1 MRITTIRSRNLL
13 AFFAAAALLPNAAL
27 AEEAT
32 TDISVYAGL
41 EPVMQL
47 NCSPLNFGVYQIA
60 RGDRGIGSGG
70 KTTVQMAIG
79 NNRDT
84 FAEEARI
91 SFINSGQDQIA
102 LSDKPEYD
110 PPQFAVCLVTGS
122 RVKSGSL
129 TITRDPGFGSVS
141 FAGVASNPFALSLG
155 NPNTAANGIVGYFT
169 VPASVQTDANG
180 DAEFTVVGELD
191 IPNNLVADNYGSYK
205 AAPVTIT
212 VSDGL

>member
-1 MRITTIRSRNLL
+1 MRIATIRSRNLL

-60 RGDRGIGSGG
+60 RGDRGIGSN
-70 KTTVQMAIG
+70 KTTVQMSIG
-79 NNRDT
+79 NHRDT
-84 FAEEARI
+84 NAEEARI

-102 LSDKPEYD
+102 LSDKPAYD

-141 FAGVASNPFALSLG
+141 FAGIASNPFALALG
-155 NPNTAANGIVGYFT
+155 NPKTAATGILGYFT
-169 VPASVQTDANG
+169 VPSSVQTDANG
-180 DAEFTVVGELD
+180 DAAFTIVGELD

-205 AAPVTIT
+205 AAPLTIT

>member
-1 MRITTIRSRNLL
+1 MRITTIRSRNWL
-13 AFFAAAALLPNAAL
+13 AFFAAATLLSNAAL

-47 NCSPLNFGVYQIA
+47 NCSSLNFGVYQIA
-60 RGDRGIGSGG
+60 RGDRGIGSN
-70 KTTVQMAIG
+70 KTTIQMATG
-79 NNRDT
+79 SNRDT
-84 FAEEARI
+84 GELEARI
-91 SFINSGQDQIA
+91 SFINQGQDQIA

-129 TITRDPGFGSVS
+129 TIARESGFGSVS
-141 FAGVASNPFALSLG
+141 FAGVASNQFALSLG
-155 NPNTAANGIVGYFT
+155 NPKTAATGILGYFT
-169 VPASVQTDANG
+169 VPTSVQTDANG
-180 DAEFTVVGELD
+180 EAEFQVVGELD

-205 AAPVTIT
+205 AEPLTIT